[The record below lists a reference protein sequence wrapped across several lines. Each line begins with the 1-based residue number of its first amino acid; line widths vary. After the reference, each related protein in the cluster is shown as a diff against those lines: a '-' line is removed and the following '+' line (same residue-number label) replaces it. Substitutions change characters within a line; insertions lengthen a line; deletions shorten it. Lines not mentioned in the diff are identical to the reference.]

1 MAVEY
6 NEARFRAA
14 VAEALTLTTRVLGAV
29 RAVPL
34 VLSFFPPL
42 SFPLLLFGARSCRH
56 HCTPVSAPPSL
67 RAAGALADA
76 GVVH

>member
-29 RAVPL
+29 RAAPL
-34 VLSFFPPL
+34 VLSFF
-42 SFPLLLFGARSCRH
+42 SFPFFFFGARSCRH

>member
-29 RAVPL
+29 RAAPL
-34 VLSFFPPL
+34 ILSFFLP